1 MANLSSDSAAQG
13 YKQASFSA
21 QKVDGEKFIHTDV
34 CPQVGDVI
42 LDLGC
47 GTGELSA
54 HLAELVGT
62 AGNVIGVDP
71 DKERIQLA
79 RKSHSGIRNLS
90 FVEGSAANFPG
101 MGSKVYDIV
110 FSNAALHWIP
120 GKQKAFKNMF
130 ESLKVGGKIA
140 LNYLDHLAPFE
151 LDAYEKLNAEN
162 AKRICQMYQCESKA
176 KIEQYCS
183 SAGFEIIR
191 SYETHST
198 DLIFESNASLLE
210 YHWAS
215 THGVFDPTLVTE
227 ERLGRYL
234 APYCEKDVNNVFQRI
249 RAKLPVCRIVAVK
262 LT

>member
-1 MANLSSDSAAQG
+1 MFVLRSETSSW
-13 YKQASFSA
+13 
-21 QKVDGEKFIHTDV
+21 I
-34 CPQVGDVI
+34 
-42 LDLGC
+42 LGC

-54 HLAELVGT
+54 YLAELVGPE
-62 AGNVIGVDP
+62 GKVIGVDP

-79 RKSHSGIRNLS
+79 RKSHSGIMNLL
-90 FVEGSAANFPG
+90 FVEGSAANLPG
-101 MGSKVYDIV
+101 MGSKVHNIV

-140 LNYLDHLAPFE
+140 LNYLDHLPPFE
-151 LDAYEKLNAEN
+151 LDAYKKSQKMNPEN

-176 KIEQYCS
+176 KIVQYCL

-191 SYETHST
+191 SYETHSR
-198 DLIFESNASLLE
+198 DLIFESSASLVE
-210 YHWAS
+210 WHWAS
-215 THGVFDPTLVTE
+215 THGVFDPSLVTE
-227 ERLGRYL
+227 ERLQRYL
-234 APYCEKDVNNVFQRI
+234 ALYCEKDVNNVFQRI